1 MVPVIIAKMN
11 ARSGGVSNHALQK
24 VLPLNSYNDALTG
37 AGPADY
43 CNKGPDH
50 TTCHQ

>member
-37 AGPADY
+37 AGY
-43 CNKGPDH
+43 CNKGPFH
-50 TTCHQ
+50 STCHQ